1 MDFPHKFFIGFS
13 YPLPSGDSP
22 TVAGGAAG
30 LGHRF
35 KRGETPGPQ
44 TGITATPQQILGRK
58 RQHHL
63 THLEAI
69 GCEDH
74 DATEVGRLAPALDT
88 IADKDVAKV
97 EHELLVLIRAGTRK

>member
-1 MDFPHKFFIGFS
+1 MEFSHKIFIGFPD
-13 YPLPSGDSP
+13 PLPSGGRP
-22 TVAGGAAG
+22 AVAGGAAG
-30 LGHRF
+30 LGHRL
-35 KRGETPGPQ
+35 KRGERPGPQ
-44 TGITATPQQILGRK
+44 TGITAAPQQILGRK

-63 THLEAI
+63 AHLEAV

-74 DATEVGRLAPALDT
+74 DATEVGGLAPALDT